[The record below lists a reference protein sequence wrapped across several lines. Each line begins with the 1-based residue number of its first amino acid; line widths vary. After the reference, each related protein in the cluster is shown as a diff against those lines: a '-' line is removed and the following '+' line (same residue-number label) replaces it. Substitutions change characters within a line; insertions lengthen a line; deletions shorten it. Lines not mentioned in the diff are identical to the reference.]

1 MKLKPCT
8 ATTELL
14 QQTLL
19 SENSPILANQ
29 SLVPLGLWYLS
40 LTKST
45 QGLLRLAAGLW
56 MACWDTS
63 DGKARASSDP
73 CYTLWQGLGA
83 RRKQSA
89 WCLYLKSDLTDPGRH
104 AENPQISFKG
114 PNSIIWESKSGL
126 SIVAQG
132 SPVLTVSEPS
142 DTVRRHPNVF
152 VFVLLCFLPLFPK
165 PIIVL
170 SKLNHFFYLLAD
182 VYPLVFA
189 ILICAGNAG

>member
-29 SLVPLGLWYLS
+29 SLVPLGLWYSS

-73 CYTLWQGLGA
+73 CYTLWRGLGA

-114 PNSIIWESKSGL
+114 PNSIIWESKSGFNRCPRKPSTHCIWTLRHCPTTPQCICLCSSLL
-126 SIVAQG
+126 SSSLPEADHRLEQTQPFLLPSG
-132 SPVLTVSEPS
+132 GCLSPG
-142 DTVRRHPNVF
+142 
-152 VFVLLCFLPLFPK
+152 LCHSHL
-165 PIIVL
+165 
-170 SKLNHFFYLLAD
+170 
-182 VYPLVFA
+182 
-189 ILICAGNAG
+189 CR